1 MMTQETQKQMAMK
14 ILLASGLA
22 CVAWMFLVKPVTQGV
37 VDLKETLASQS
48 HMIETYKQNVGNVGS
63 VDSAQIQQRLN
74 GILTSMATV
83 TSEGDSGT
91 ALHSLINEAA
101 GHNGVSMA
109 RIETI
114 KQSKITERIMGTDQ
128 EVNGVNHLV
137 RLDFEGDYGS
147 VIAFMNEVVTSTIPV
162 KFSSFRLLPTGV
174 KSVRVNAEIN
184 SVMLTSIP
192 SDDSLGGQSD
202 EQ

>member
-1 MMTQETQKQMAMK
+1 MMTQETQKQTAMK
-14 ILLASGLA
+14 VLLASGLA

-48 HMIETYKQNVGNVGS
+48 HMIETYQQKVGNVGS

-101 GHNGVSMA
+101 GRNGVSMA

-114 KQSKITERIMGTDQ
+114 KQSKITEKIMGTDQ

-147 VIAFMNEVVTSTIPV
+147 VIAFMNEVVTSSIPV

-192 SDDSLGGQSD
+192 SDDSLGGQSE